1 MRKVS
6 VTGVG
11 QQILDEFPSI
21 KFNVNSF
28 LICQVTS
35 LVQMAGQSDL

>member
-1 MRKVS
+1 M
-6 VTGVG
+6 G

-28 LICQVTS
+28 HRCQVIS
-35 LVQMAGQSDL
+35 LVQMAGHSDC